1 MSVLLGF
8 CFLCVHILSGAKGPL
23 IGIMLTMVLVPFLV
37 SCWPCAPLYHHSPR
51 SVNGY
56 INAYKIH
63 TKA

>member
-37 SCWPCAPLYHHSPR
+37 SCWACAPLYHHSP
-51 SVNGY
+51 
-56 INAYKIH
+56 
-63 TKA
+63 